1 MKKTDILVF
10 CGVLACLAPFLIFP
24 EFYGAYKLVNAQH
37 PLSMA
42 FLKFAVLATFGEV
55 LGLRIKSGYY
65 NAPGFGILPRAIV
78 WGVLGVWMAAAMG
91 FYRAG
96 VPTWLSGFPA
106 FAEMKTAMS
115 GGFSGM
121 KLCASFMISLLINVS
136 FAPIFMVLHKITDAH
151 IAHCGGSLR
160 FLVTPIDMADQLARL
175 NWQVQWDFVSRKTI
189 PRFWIPA
196 HTITFILPGD
206 FQVLF
211 AALLGIALGLILS
224 IAAIRSRA

>member
-1 MKKTDILVF
+1 
-10 CGVLACLAPFLIFP
+10 
-24 EFYGAYKLVNAQH
+24 
-37 PLSMA
+37 
-42 FLKFAVLATFGEV
+42 
-55 LGLRIKSGYY
+55 
-65 NAPGFGILPRAIV
+65 
-78 WGVLGVWMAAAMG
+78 
-91 FYRAG
+91 
-96 VPTWLSGFPA
+96 
-106 FAEMKTAMS
+106 MKTAMS

-121 KLCASFMISLLINVS
+121 KLCAAFMISLLINVS

-175 NWQVQWDFVSRKTI
+175 NWQVQWDFVFRKTI